1 MTASPV
7 RPREEGSGGEPRLSG
22 RWALVTGAGSGLG
35 RSIAHRFT
43 REGAAGVAIVDR
55 VSERVDR
62 VCQEV
67 SALGGRALALTA
79 DVGQPAEC
87 ERIVAET
94 VDAFG
99 GLNLVVSNAA
109 ISSSG
114 ELTLDMTLDS
124 WNRMLA
130 INLTA
135 GFLIARTAARHM
147 SETGGGAILFTSSV
161 GGTWGQPGGAH
172 YSVTKAGIANLTKT
186 MALEYGRYG
195 IRVNCVSP
203 GGMDT
208 NMIAEYQ
215 GEEAAERQRQGSTAA
230 ALGRIAAP
238 EEVAAVFA
246 FLASSDA
253 SFITGTNVF
262 VDGGVTAGLPTHV
275 VVTPVPR

>member
-1 MTASPV
+1 M
-7 RPREEGSGGEPRLSG
+7 LLDG
-22 RWALVTGAGSGLG
+22 RRALVTGAGSGLG
-35 RSIAHRFT
+35 RAIVHRFAH
-43 REGAAGVAIVDR
+43 EGAAHIAVADVVADR
-55 VSERVDR
+55 VTS
-62 VCQEV
+62 VCTEIAGIGAA
-67 SALGGRALALTA
+67 ALPLVA
-79 DVGQPAEC
+79 DVGVAAEC
-87 ERIVAET
+87 DRLVA
-94 VDAFG
+94 AAIAGLG
-99 GLNLVVSNAA
+99 GLDVVVSNAA

-114 ELTLDMTLDS
+114 EPTMDMTLES

-130 INLTA
+130 VNLTA
-135 GFLIARTAARHM
+135 GFLIGRAAARHM
-147 SETGGGAILFTSSV
+147 ADSGGGVILFTSSV

-215 GEEAAERQRQGSTAA
+215 GAEAAARQRAGSTSA

-238 EEVAAVFA
+238 REVAAVFA
-246 FLASSDA
+246 FLASADS
-253 SFITGTNVF
+253 SFVTGTNVF

-275 VVTPVPR
+275 VPTAVPS